1 MQVVWLRNASD
12 VQLFGYGGNA
22 CPMESY
28 PSGFADYP
36 TSLFRV
42 EGSTNISLVSLTSYE
57 MGKKNVPFLYLL
69 SFVLSRQAR
78 DKHRKSSKKAWF
90 S

>member
-1 MQVVWLRNASD
+1 VQVVWLRNASD

-22 CPMESY
+22 CPMKSY

-57 MGKKNVPFLYLL
+57 MGKKNVPFFILTIIC
-69 SFVLSRQAR
+69 SIKTGSGQT
-78 DKHRKSSKKAWF
+78 
-90 S
+90 

>member
-1 MQVVWLRNASD
+1 VQVVWLRNASD

-22 CPMESY
+22 CPMKSY

-57 MGKKNVPFLYLL
+57 MGKNDVHFLRFYTKNLFFIKTG
-69 SFVLSRQAR
+69 SGQT
-78 DKHRKSSKKAWF
+78 
-90 S
+90 